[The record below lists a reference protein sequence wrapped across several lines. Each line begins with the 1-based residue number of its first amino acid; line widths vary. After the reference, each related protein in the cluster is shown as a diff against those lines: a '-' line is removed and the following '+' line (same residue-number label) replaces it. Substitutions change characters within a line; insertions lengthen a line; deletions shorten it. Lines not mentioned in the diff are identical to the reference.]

1 MPSPKIAVVHEWL
14 VDHSG
19 SEKVLEQML
28 AVFPEADLFSVVEFL
43 PDELKYYIQHKE
55 VKTTFIQRLPFAR
68 KHYRNYLPLMPLAI
82 EQLDVSAYDIVI
94 SNSHAVAKGVITSS
108 DQLHICYCHS
118 PIRYAWD
125 LYHQYLREAGLT
137 RGLKGFFA
145 KAFLHY
151 LRQWD
156 LSTVNR
162 IDYFI
167 ANSEYIARRIENV
180 YRRSATIIHP
190 PIDIEGF
197 ALCERKEDFFL
208 TASRF
213 VPYKRIDLI
222 VQAFTAMPDQTL
234 VVIGDGPDVDKVK
247 AAAGPNI
254 QLLGFQPFEVL
265 KDYMQRAQAFVFAA
279 DEDFGM
285 IPVEAQAC
293 GTPVIAYRKGGVLET
308 ILDMKTGLFFEE
320 QSVAAITEAV
330 HRFHTIKTLFV
341 PATIR
346 THAEAFGGKAF
357 REKLE
362 DFVEDKVEQKFS
374 ASMSNSL
381 NTTREGL

>member
-1 MPSPKIAVVHEWL
+1 MSSLKIAVVHEWL

-19 SEKVLEQML
+19 SEKVLEQIL
-28 AVFPEADLFSVVEFL
+28 QVFPEADLFSVVEFL

-94 SNSHAVAKGVITSS
+94 SNSHAVSKGVITSS

-137 RGLKGFFA
+137 RGIKGAVA
-145 KAFLHY
+145 KLFLHY

-162 IDYFI
+162 IDHFV
-167 ANSEYIARRIENV
+167 ANSQYIARRIDKV
-180 YRRSATIIHP
+180 YRRSATVIHP
-190 PIDIEGF
+190 PIDVEGF
-197 ALCERKEDFFL
+197 TVRSDKEDFFL
-208 TASRF
+208 AASRF
-213 VPYKRIDLI
+213 VPYKRMNLI
-222 VQAFTAMPDQTL
+222 IRAFTSLPDQKL
-234 VVIGDGPDVDKVK
+234 IVIGDGPDLDK
-247 AAAGPNI
+247 ARAEAGPNVV
-254 QLLGFQPFEVL
+254 LLGYQPFDVL
-265 KDYMQRAQAFVFAA
+265 KDHMQRAQAFVFAA

-285 IPVEAQAC
+285 MPVEAQAC

-308 ILDMKTGLFFEE
+308 VIEEKTGLFFHE
-320 QSVAAITEAV
+320 QSVEAIAGAV
-330 HRFHTIKTLFV
+330 GKFLRMKTLFV
-341 PATIR
+341 SQAIR
-346 THAEAFGGKAF
+346 EHAEAFSVRMF
-357 REKLE
+357 RDNFA
-362 DFVEDKVEQKFS
+362 DFVQERVKEKF
-374 ASMSNSL
+374 
-381 NTTREGL
+381 

>member
-1 MPSPKIAVVHEWL
+1 MPSLKIAVVHEWL

-19 SEKVLEQML
+19 SEKVLEQIL
-28 AVFPEADLFSVVEFL
+28 QVFPQADLFSVVEFL

-137 RGLKGFFA
+137 RGIKGFLA
-145 KAFLHY
+145 KVFLHY

-162 IDYFI
+162 IDYFV
-167 ANSEYIARRIENV
+167 ANSQYITRRIDKV
-180 YRRSATIIHP
+180 YRRSATVIYP
-190 PIDIEGF
+190 PIDVEGF
-197 ALCERKEDFFL
+197 ALCSSKEDFFL

-222 VQAFTAMPDQTL
+222 VEAFTAMPDKKL
-234 VVIGDGPDVDKVK
+234 VVIGDGPDFGKVK
-247 AAAGPNI
+247 AKAGPNV
-254 QLLGFQPFEVL
+254 QLLGFQSFEVL
-265 KDYMQRAQAFVFAA
+265 KDHMQRAQAFVFAA

-308 ILDMKTGLFFEE
+308 IVEESTGLFFTE
-320 QSVAAITEAV
+320 QNVDAITKAV
-330 HRFHTIKTLFV
+330 HEFYQIKSMFV
-341 PATIR
+341 PRAIR
-346 THAEAFGGKAF
+346 THAEAFSEQVF
-357 REKLE
+357 RTKLKN
-362 DFVEDKVEQKFS
+362 FVESKAALKFS
-374 ASMSNSL
+374 
-381 NTTREGL
+381 

>member
-1 MPSPKIAVVHEWL
+1 MPSPTIAVVHEWL

-28 AVFPEADLFSVVEFL
+28 QVFPEADLFSVVEFL
-43 PDELKYYIQHKE
+43 PDDLRYYIQHKK
-55 VKTTFIQRLPFAR
+55 VTTTFIQRLPFAR
-68 KHYRNYLPLMPLAI
+68 KYYRNYLPLMPLAI

-137 RGLKGFFA
+137 RGVKGVLA

-162 IDYFI
+162 IDHFI
-167 ANSEYIARRIENV
+167 ANSQYIARRIDKV
-180 YRRSATIIHP
+180 YRRSATVIHP
-190 PIDIEGF
+190 PIDVAGF
-197 ALCERKEDFFL
+197 AVRSDKEDFFL
-208 TASRF
+208 AASRF
-213 VPYKRIDLI
+213 VPYKRMDLI
-222 VQAFTAMPDQTL
+222 VRAFAALPDQRL
-234 VVIGDGPDVDKVK
+234 VVIGDGPDFDKVK
-247 AAAGPNI
+247 AEAGSNVE
-254 QLLGFQPFEVL
+254 LLGFQPFEVL
-265 KDYMQRAQAFVFAA
+265 KDYMQRSQAFVFAA

-308 ILDMKTGLFFEE
+308 VVEESTGLFFSE
-320 QSVAAITEAV
+320 QSVASIAEAV
-330 HRFHTIKTLFV
+330 RKFEAMKTLFD

-346 THAEAFGGKAF
+346 AHAEAFSVQTFKTQFKRLVQEKAA
-357 REKLE
+357 
-362 DFVEDKVEQKFS
+362 QKFRP
-374 ASMSNSL
+374 AAQAD
-381 NTTREGL
+381 

>member
-1 MPSPKIAVVHEWL
+1 MSSYKVAVVHEWL

-19 SEKVLEQML
+19 SEKVLEQIL
-28 AVFPEADLFSVVEFL
+28 QVFPDADLFSVVEFL
-43 PDELKYYIQHKE
+43 PKELEYFIQHKK
-55 VKTTFIQRLPFAR
+55 VTTTFVQRLPFAR
-68 KHYRNYLPLMPLAI
+68 KYYRNYLPLMPLAI

-137 RGLKGFFA
+137 RGAKGLLA
-145 KAFLHY
+145 KIFLHY

-167 ANSEYIARRIENV
+167 ANSRYIARRIEKV
-180 YRRSATIIHP
+180 YRRTAEVIHP
-190 PIDIEGF
+190 PIDVEGF
-197 ALCERKEDFFL
+197 TLSPQKEEFFL

-222 VQAFTAMPDQTL
+222 VRAFAAMPDKRL
-234 VVIGDGPDVDKVK
+234 IVIGDGPDYDKV
-247 AAAGPNI
+247 AAEASDNV
-254 QLLGFQPFEVL
+254 QLLGFQSFEVL
-265 KDYMQRAQAFVFAA
+265 KDHMQRAIAFVFAA

-285 IPVEAQAC
+285 IPLEAQAC
-293 GTPVIAYRKGGVLET
+293 GTPVIAYRKGGALET
-308 ILDMKTGLFFEE
+308 VVDGQTGLFFSE
-320 QSVAAITEAV
+320 QSVEAIVEVVRSFSNTDRLASPEA
-330 HRFHTIKTLFV
+330 
-341 PATIR
+341 IR
-346 THAEAFGGKAF
+346 AHAEAFSIDKFKARF
-357 REKLE
+357 KS
-362 DFVEDKVEQKFS
+362 FVENKVTEKS
-374 ASMSNSL
+374 IEASRNLS
-381 NTTREGL
+381 E

>member
-1 MPSPKIAVVHEWL
+1 MPARKIAVVHEWL

-19 SEKVLEQML
+19 SEKVLEQLL

-55 VKTTFIQRLPFAR
+55 VTTTFIQRLPFAR
-68 KHYRNYLPLMPLAI
+68 KHYRSYLSLMPLAI

-137 RGLKGFFA
+137 RGIKGALA
-145 KAFLHY
+145 KVFLHY

-167 ANSEYIARRIENV
+167 ANSQYIARRIDKV
-180 YRRSATIIHP
+180 YRRSATVIHP
-190 PIDIEGF
+190 PVNT
-197 ALCERKEDFFL
+197 ERFTLHEQKEDFYL

-222 VQAFTAMPDQTL
+222 VRAFAAMPDKKL
-234 VVIGDGPDVDKVK
+234 VVIGDGPDYNKVK
-247 AAAGPNI
+247 AVAGNNV

-265 KDYMQRAQAFVFAA
+265 KHHMQRARAFVFAA

-293 GTPVIAYRKGGVLET
+293 GTPVIAFRKGGSLET
-308 ILDMKTGLFFEE
+308 VIEGKTGVFFSK
-320 QSVAAITEAV
+320 QDTQHVIRAV
-330 HRFHTIKTLFV
+330 ENFERAPDAFTPT
-341 PATIR
+341 TIR
-346 THAEAFGGKAF
+346 AHAENFSIDLF
-357 REKLE
+357 RNHLKDFVESRYYQKLE
-362 DFVEDKVEQKFS
+362 DATVE
-374 ASMSNSL
+374 
-381 NTTREGL
+381 